1 MKELKMLISSDQK
14 VMWISYIFHFWMYAN
29 NNSTGIEKPPNPLL
43 YDWRNRVSL
52 YFRLHG
58 KQTARNADGCAGKG
72 KWRKRMLFCNEMD
85 RICNINSRENE
96 QTSIWS
102 LVTRNFVNHLR

>member
-1 MKELKMLISSDQK
+1 MTFFISGCTQ
-14 VMWISYIFHFWMYAN
+14 I
-29 NNSTGIEKPPNPLL
+29 TGIEKPPNPLL

-58 KQTARNADGCAGKG
+58 KQTARNADGSAGKG
-72 KWRKRMLFCNEMD
+72 EWRKRMPFCNEMD